1 MNKLIPSLILAF
13 HVMGAWIVKI
23 SILSNDCFC
32 QNICLRCIFL
42 AIISLMLLSVN
53 RCVASQARIRRSTKE
68 ILDCRKETIKERKT
82 RFLDHF
88 IWHDCSTFENVTS
101 SEQTIGYV
109 FQAISLKYRNSM
121 RGQRKKEKREQS
133 TFHWGQKNSRLHS
146 QNHQAYDRQQFNQRP
161 SNCKSRNSTL
171 LLMLESAFG
180 IGLKLTLSK
189 LHYFCD
195 KRGMQITG
203 CFIRFR
209 P

>member
-42 AIISLMLLSVN
+42 AIISLMLLSVD

-88 IWHDCSTFENVTS
+88 IWNDCSTFENVTS
-101 SEQTIGYV
+101 SEQTIGY
-109 FQAISLKYRNSM
+109 FFKRFHSSIEIACEGKEKK
-121 RGQRKKEKREQS
+121 KKE
-133 TFHWGQKNSRLHS
+133 NSQLFTEDKKILGCTLKIIRLTT
-146 QNHQAYDRQQFNQRP
+146 D
-161 SNCKSRNSTL
+161 SNLIKGL
-171 LLMLESAFG
+171 LIANLV
-180 IGLKLTLSK
+180 TV
-189 LHYFCD
+189 H
-195 KRGMQITG
+195 
-203 CFIRFR
+203 CF
-209 P
+209 